1 MKGASIIAEDYLKCI
16 HEYMELR
23 GYATLTD
30 IANILGTARQ
40 TVFDEINIL
49 IDRNQVERIDK
60 GRYRLTEIGTREAMK
75 FLRKHRVAEI
85 LLWKGLGITWSE
97 LDDQAMG
104 IEHGMTETIIQK
116 VCHNY
121 GCLKCPHGNYVPDEK
136 GVAAEPE
143 DFKITDFSQP
153 RKVSLSRVVF
163 ESPEI
168 LRFLEDNSILPGR
181 EITILNSNSIYLS
194 DSIEPLNVPD
204 IFFGALRFSESDS

>member
-16 HEYMELR
+16 HEYMELQ

-121 GCLKCPHGNYVPDEK
+121 GCLKCPHGNFVPDEE
-136 GVAAEPE
+136 GIVAEPE
-143 DFKITDFSQP
+143 DFKLTDFSHQ
-153 RKVSLSRVVF
+153 RTVSLSRVVF

-168 LRFLEDNSILPGR
+168 LRFLEANFILPGR
-181 EITILNSNSIYLS
+181 EITILNGNSIHLPNS
-194 DSIEPLNVPD
+194 KEPLKVPD
-204 IFFGALRFSESDS
+204 IFFSALRFLDADS